1 MATTIT
7 KTETLKTEVEKA
19 EAQKSASQ
27 RGASAAA
34 EARAGVAPAQP
45 EAALT
50 YQPNVD
56 ICDCGAEVL
65 IIADIPGARTDG
77 IDVSFEDGVLSLHAQ
92 VQPRDLPGR
101 SVVQE
106 YGIGDYRRSF
116 RLGDDFDASQITA
129 DYRHGVLTI
138 HVPRLAAVRPRKVE
152 VRAG

>member
-7 KTETLKTEVEKA
+7 KTEERA
-19 EAQKSASQ
+19 EAT
-27 RGASAAA
+27 
-34 EARAGVAPAQP
+34 PAQAETP
-45 EAALT
+45 PT

-65 IIADIPGARTDG
+65 IVADIPGARTDG
-77 IDVSFEDGVLSLHAQ
+77 IEVSFEDGVLSLQAK
-92 VQPRDLPGR
+92 VPARELPGR
-101 SVVQE
+101 AVRQE

-129 DYRHGVLTI
+129 TYRHGVLTI
-138 HVPRLAAVRPRKVE
+138 HVPRLAAVLPRKVE

>member
-7 KTETLKTEVEKA
+7 KTENQKT

-27 RGASAAA
+27 RSASTAA
-34 EARAGVAPAQP
+34 EARP

-65 IIADIPGARTDG
+65 IVADIPGARTDG
-77 IDVSFEDGVLSLHAQ
+77 IDVSFEDGVLSLEAK

-101 SVVQE
+101 CVVQE

>member
-7 KTETLKTEVEKA
+7 KTENQTTETP
-19 EAQKSASQ
+19 KSASQ
-27 RGASAAA
+27 RSASTAAA
-34 EARAGVAPAQP
+34 AWAGTAPAQP

-65 IIADIPGARTDG
+65 IVADIPGARTDG
-77 IDVSFEDGVLSLHAQ
+77 IDVSFEDGVLSLHAE

-101 SVVQE
+101 SVLQE

>member
-7 KTETLKTEVEKA
+7 MTENQKT
-19 EAQKSASQ
+19 EAQKTEIQKSGSQRSAST
-27 RGASAAA
+27 AA
-34 EARAGVAPAQP
+34 ETRAGAAPAQP

-65 IIADIPGARTDG
+65 IVADIPGARTDG
-77 IDVSFEDGVLSLHAQ
+77 IDVSFEDGVLSLQAK
-92 VQPRDLPGR
+92 VQPRELPGR

>member
-1 MATTIT
+1 MATAIT
-7 KTETLKTEVEKA
+7 KTEAQKL
-19 EAQKSASQ
+19 EAQKSAST
-27 RGASAAA
+27 AT
-34 EARAGVAPAQP
+34 EARAGAAPAQP

-65 IIADIPGARTDG
+65 IVADIPGARTDG
-77 IDVSFEDGVLSLHAQ
+77 IDVSFEDGVLSLHAK
-92 VQPRDLPGR
+92 VPPRDMPGR
-101 SVVQE
+101 GIRQE

>member
-1 MATTIT
+1 MATAIT
-7 KTETLKTEVEKA
+7 KTETQKSAARKGESTTA
-19 EAQKSASQ
+19 EAQA
-27 RGASAAA
+27 GA
-34 EARAGVAPAQP
+34 APAQP

-65 IIADIPGARTDG
+65 IVADIPGARTDG
-77 IDVSFEDGVLSLHAQ
+77 IDVSFEDGVLSLHAK
-92 VQPRDLPGR
+92 VPPRDVPGR
-101 SVVQE
+101 GVRQE

>member
-7 KTETLKTEVEKA
+7 KTEDRSS
-19 EAQKSASQ
+19 EAHA
-27 RGASAAA
+27 GA
-34 EARAGVAPAQP
+34 APAEP
-45 EAALT
+45 ETTLT

-65 IIADIPGARTDG
+65 IVADIPGARTDG
-77 IDVSFEDGVLSLHAQ
+77 IDVSFEDGVLSLHAK
-92 VQPRDLPGR
+92 VPPRDPPGR
-101 SVVQE
+101 GVRQE